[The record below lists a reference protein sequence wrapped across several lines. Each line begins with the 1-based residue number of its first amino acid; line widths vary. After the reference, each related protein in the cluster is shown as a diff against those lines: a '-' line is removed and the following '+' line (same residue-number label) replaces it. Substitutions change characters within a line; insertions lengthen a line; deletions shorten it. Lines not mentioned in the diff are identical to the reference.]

1 MIHGYCMGG
10 GLELAA
16 TCDIR
21 LAAETGQFR
30 MPPARLGV
38 LYSGEGL
45 LRFVNLIG
53 IANTCEIFYTACTF
67 DAPHAREIGLLNH
80 VVPTTELEPYTY
92 DMARQIAQNAPL
104 SVQHTK
110 QLLALIQSFQDFS
123 QHAETIQRLRD
134 ICLQSDDLQ
143 EGRRAFLEKR
153 PPVFQG
159 R

>member
-1 MIHGYCMGG
+1 
-10 GLELAA
+10 
-16 TCDIR
+16 
-21 LAAETGQFR
+21 
-30 MPPARLGV
+30 
-38 LYSGEGL
+38 
-45 LRFVNLIG
+45 
-53 IANTCEIFYTACTF
+53 
-67 DAPHAREIGLLNH
+67 
-80 VVPTTELEPYTY
+80 
-92 DMARQIAQNAPL
+92 MARQIAQNAPL